1 MIESPGAEL
10 LHLLPMPLSPVVRLG
25 RTNLVMP
32 QLGFG
37 ALPVQRTATD
47 EAVRILRRAFE
58 AGIRFFDTARAYS
71 DSEEKL
77 GLALADVR
85 DQIVI
90 ATKTVAT
97 TAAAAREHLEISLAK
112 LKTGYIDLIQLHNP
126 EGLPTVGDTGSAYA
140 ALVEA
145 RRQGL
150 VRHIGITCHKRSVAM
165 AAAAS
170 GLFDTIQF
178 PLSHISTPED
188 LRLVAECRR
197 HDVGLIA
204 MKALCG
210 GLITNIKAAFAF
222 FRTLDNVVPIW
233 GIQHMRE
240 LEEFLALQQ
249 QPPALDDELARAIEK
264 DREELAGSFC
274 RGCGYCLPCPAD
286 IPIHW
291 AARMSL
297 LLRRAPAQQFLTSDW
312 REKMNRIDACTN
324 CGECATRCPY
334 GLDTP
339 ALLKTVLA
347 DYRKISQ
354 QFAANNGQ

>member
-1 MIESPGAEL
+1 
-10 LHLLPMPLSPVVRLG
+10 MPLTPVVRLG
-25 RTNLVMP
+25 KTNLIVP

-37 ALPVQRTATD
+37 ALPIQRTSPD

-58 AGIRFFDTARAYS
+58 AGVRFFDTARAYS
-71 DSEEKL
+71 NSEEKL

-85 DQIVI
+85 SQIII
-90 ATKTVAT
+90 ATKTAAT
-97 TAAAAREHLEISLAK
+97 TAATAREHLETSLTK
-112 LKTGYIDLIQLHNP
+112 LKTDYVDLIQLHNP
-126 EGLPTVGDTGSAYA
+126 DGLPTVGDADSAYA

-150 VRHIGITCHKRSVAM
+150 VRHIGITCHKRSVAV

-170 GLFDTIQF
+170 GLFETIQF

-188 LRLVAECRR
+188 LALVEECRR

-210 GLITNIKAAFAF
+210 GLITNARAAFAF

-233 GIQHMRE
+233 GIQHMSE
-240 LEEFLALQQ
+240 LEQFLALQQ
-249 QPPALDDELARAIEK
+249 QPPALDAELARSIDK
-264 DREELAGSFC
+264 DRSELAGSFC

-297 LLRRAPAQQFLTSDW
+297 LLRRAPAQQFLTPDW
-312 REKMNRIDACTN
+312 REKMNRIDTCTN
-324 CGECATRCPY
+324 CQQCTTRCPY

-347 DYRKISQ
+347 DYR
-354 QFAANNGQ
+354 QFANDNGQ